1 MVRHRGVRAARRVD
15 LLPSPRPRYGRLR
28 HARPAR
34 RRACRRLP
42 DRRHRVHPRPGRAHV
57 RRAYRRVPVRG
68 ARRPGTWPDTRP
80 DRGNRPVRLLRA
92 VPRVPDL
99 HDVDRQGLPAHAVP
113 RAVAGHGR
121 RSRAHPPHRAA
132 IAPFRRRVHGPVDP
146 HRADHDDR
154 PVRDG
159 PHPVLPAVDARGP
172 RGPAR
177 RARLR
182 ARCGPDRDG
191 RVPGGGARPPA
202 CGPRGSEPAAGRA
215 DADDRPVRARS
226 PGRRDRRRTRRHRP
240 RQPCAVRGHG
250 RSLQPVPRRPG
261 HPVFATRSGGH
272 RRLREGVGGDGP
284 ASPGLL
290 HQRVRRARIGLVLA
304 EAHAPE
310 HHRPGDRARR
320 AATRCAR
327 GDRQPH
333 LVPDRQRDQPA
344 VLPYARI
351 PREHG
356 RPVARL
362 CAVGILAIGPGAQR
376 AHAHRVMD
384 VPDADVPAV
393 PSAAAGEVGRTG
405 GGAARRHAHRAA
417 GRLRGAARVVP
428 PVAAAQRDLHPAQ
441 THRQPV
447 HAVGARRHPVHDR
460 PVRVPAG
467 RAGRDGLA
475 GPEGQ
480 ERQGPEGRER
490 QSEERRRRSMNRG
503 LILNLISNLAF
514 FVSGYAIHFFLGG
527 FASPAA
533 YGVVGTVITV
543 LDIEYLFVS
552 NGARQSLS
560 RTLSAGRYDPRDVV
574 AKTLAVQMAIVAVFV
589 LIDVAGAPVFG
600 RVLGDRSLDLY
611 MRLAAFLV
619 PANGLYVVM
628 LGINDG
634 LRRFGHSALLST
646 MYPLVKLGTIPLIMF
661 VFPDRPVIGVEVGY
675 CASMILVI
683 VIGAL
688 MLAPYLIASRRQAR
702 GGSRDKVR
710 LPRIGWR
717 EAAHGTL
724 AFSLFFIMA
733 SLVLS
738 ADTLV
743 VKAVLPDGMAGFYTG
758 AMNFG
763 KTTYYLLQAFAVIIL
778 PVVAGLIGERR
789 RDEAL
794 GRARDLVLLAVV
806 FILPMAVS
814 ISATATDLLSSF
826 YSRQFAVAAPAL
838 SCLALS
844 SFFMG
849 ATVVLNMVLNAER
862 DTRFSDVLSA
872 VSLPVVVI
880 AFVVAA
886 RLGGITA
893 VAAVSMGSTFLT
905 MTVSYFEVRRRFG
918 DVMSATAWRAVG
930 VNVVLWIV
938 MAALGAVLPDRNFI
952 VLVFVYMLEYATYL
966 TLLVAMGILDL
977 KRIRQFAAGLGHS
990 RGEDGVRT
998 VPNVSNVPNVPS
1010 SAAGVDGAAR

>member
-1 MVRHRGVRAARRVD
+1 
-15 LLPSPRPRYGRLR
+15 
-28 HARPAR
+28 
-34 RRACRRLP
+34 
-42 DRRHRVHPRPGRAHV
+42 
-57 RRAYRRVPVRG
+57 
-68 ARRPGTWPDTRP
+68 
-80 DRGNRPVRLLRA
+80 
-92 VPRVPDL
+92 
-99 HDVDRQGLPAHAVP
+99 
-113 RAVAGHGR
+113 
-121 RSRAHPPHRAA
+121 
-132 IAPFRRRVHGPVDP
+132 
-146 HRADHDDR
+146 
-154 PVRDG
+154 
-159 PHPVLPAVDARGP
+159 
-172 RGPAR
+172 
-177 RARLR
+177 
-182 ARCGPDRDG
+182 
-191 RVPGGGARPPA
+191 
-202 CGPRGSEPAAGRA
+202 
-215 DADDRPVRARS
+215 
-226 PGRRDRRRTRRHRP
+226 
-240 RQPCAVRGHG
+240 
-250 RSLQPVPRRPG
+250 
-261 HPVFATRSGGH
+261 
-272 RRLREGVGGDGP
+272 
-284 ASPGLL
+284 
-290 HQRVRRARIGLVLA
+290 
-304 EAHAPE
+304 
-310 HHRPGDRARR
+310 
-320 AATRCAR
+320 
-327 GDRQPH
+327 
-333 LVPDRQRDQPA
+333 
-344 VLPYARI
+344 
-351 PREHG
+351 
-356 RPVARL
+356 
-362 CAVGILAIGPGAQR
+362 
-376 AHAHRVMD
+376 
-384 VPDADVPAV
+384 
-393 PSAAAGEVGRTG
+393 
-405 GGAARRHAHRAA
+405 
-417 GRLRGAARVVP
+417 
-428 PVAAAQRDLHPAQ
+428 
-441 THRQPV
+441 
-447 HAVGARRHPVHDR
+447 
-460 PVRVPAG
+460 
-467 RAGRDGLA
+467 
-475 GPEGQ
+475 
-480 ERQGPEGRER
+480 
-490 QSEERRRRSMNRG
+490 MNRG

-634 LRRFGHSALLST
+634 LKRFGHSALLST

-661 VFPDRPVIGVEVGY
+661 VFPDRPVIGVEIGY
-675 CASMILVI
+675 CASMVLVI

-688 MLAPYLIASRRQAR
+688 MLAPYLIASRRQSR
-702 GGSRDKVR
+702 NDSRDSRGKAR

-717 EAAHGTL
+717 EAAHGTI

-789 RDEAL
+789 SDEAL
-794 GRARDLVLLAVV
+794 DRARDLVLLAVV

-862 DTRFSDVLSA
+862 DTRFSDVLSG
-872 VSLPVVVI
+872 VSLPVVVV

-918 DVMSATAWRAVG
+918 DVMSAIAWRAVG

-998 VPNVSNVPNVPS
+998 VTNVTNVPS